1 MCKLSI
7 IYLVNENYSIL
18 SLLLLLSQFLFAN
31 VCGIF

>member
-7 IYLVNENYSIL
+7 IHLVNENYSIL
-18 SLLLLLSQFLFAN
+18 SLLLLIYQFLYAN